1 MLTSTDRPPAVKP
14 EHRFYLTALP
24 LGLTGLGITT
34 VSRGRARDDFYF
46 VERIEGCDDLAYQL
60 VKMDP
65 ALDGT
70 DKEAECYAVNL
81 TTRTCDCK
89 GWHRWTHCK
98 HLDAITAVYEE
109 GGLS

>member
-1 MLTSTDRPPAVKP
+1 
-14 EHRFYLTALP
+14 
-24 LGLTGLGITT
+24 
-34 VSRGRARDDFYF
+34 
-46 VERIEGCDDLAYQL
+46 

>member
-1 MLTSTDRPPAVKP
+1 MQSVHTSAPSVKAHLTELPDDLRGLAITSTA
-14 EHRFYLTALP
+14 
-24 LGLTGLGITT
+24 
-34 VSRGRARDDFYF
+34 GRRERTDFYF
-46 VERIEGCDDLAYQL
+46 IERIEGCDDLAYQL

-70 DKEAECYAVNL
+70 DKEAEAYAVNL
-81 TTRTCDCK
+81 TMRTCDCK

-98 HLDAITAVYEE
+98 HLDAVTAVYEE